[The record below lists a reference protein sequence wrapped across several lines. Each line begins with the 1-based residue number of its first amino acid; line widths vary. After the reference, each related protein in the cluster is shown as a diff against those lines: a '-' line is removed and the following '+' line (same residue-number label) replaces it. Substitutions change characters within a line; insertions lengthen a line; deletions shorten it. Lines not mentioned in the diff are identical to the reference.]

1 MISEDTQAEVGRT
14 QVQADGT
21 YMVDGL
27 SEGTIRL
34 NSTLPDGTPW
44 KYTIPKTYDIY
55 DIQHQTDTVQSLR
68 MLPTVNWESIIKQLP

>member
-27 SEGTIRL
+27 SEG
-34 NSTLPDGTPW
+34 NYKVKFTLPDGTPLE
-44 KYTIPKTYDIY
+44 IY
-55 DIQHQTDTVQSLR
+55 DTQDL
-68 MLPTVNWESIIKQLP
+68 